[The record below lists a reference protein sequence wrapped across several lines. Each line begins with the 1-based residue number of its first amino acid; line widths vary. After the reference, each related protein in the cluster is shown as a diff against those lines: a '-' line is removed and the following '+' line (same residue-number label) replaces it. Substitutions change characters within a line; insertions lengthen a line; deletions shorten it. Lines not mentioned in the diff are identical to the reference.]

1 MGKKLIYLIDSN
13 VVIYHLQNNKIA
25 FDFINK
31 FIDQSAISIIT
42 YIEVLSYRFSK
53 QQEKKVK
60 KLLNTFEI
68 IEIDKEIAEKS
79 IYNFRKKKIKIPD
92 NLILSTAQNLNLELV
107 TRNTK
112 DFEGFEV
119 KLLNIFEKETE

>member
-13 VVIYHLQNNKIA
+13 VVIYHLQNNKVA

-31 FIDQSAISIIT
+31 YIDQSAISIIT

>member
-1 MGKKLIYLIDSN
+1 M
-13 VVIYHLQNNKIA
+13 A

-31 FIDQSAISIIT
+31 YIDQSAISIIT